1 MSIDT
6 VASEIERL
14 ADATGGI
21 VGVAATQLATGRHI
35 GYRED
40 ELFPTASVIKLPLL
54 VTVYEDAIAGRIDL
68 SERVVY
74 RDETKVAGSGVLQYL
89 DDGLDP
95 TLRDLSVLMMSVSD
109 NTATDLLFHRVG
121 KARIEATMDR
131 LGLSSIRAPFDI
143 REMLMELVDMDHSK
157 PGGYE
162 ELRTQLRLSAGSGG
176 RSMIPDQADRTT
188 PADMCRLLELIE
200 SRAILDPDA
209 CTAIIE
215 LMKRI
220 QSGTRVPG
228 LLPKGTVVAHKTGS
242 YRRLRN
248 DVGIVYAPNGP
259 YVIAL
264 FARELARD
272 NVDDDGALARIS
284 LAVYEEFAGPA
295 SPAIA

>member
-1 MSIDT
+1 MSIAA
-6 VASEIERL
+6 VATEIERL
-14 ADATGGI
+14 ADETGGI
-21 VGVAATQLATGRHI
+21 VGVSATHLWTGTHV
-35 GYRED
+35 GYRER

-54 VTVYEDAIAGRIDL
+54 VTLYEDAIAGRIDL
-68 SERVVY
+68 SERVTY
-74 RDETKVAGSGVLQYL
+74 RDETKVAGSGVMQYI
-89 DDGLDP
+89 DDGLNP

-109 NTATDLLFHRVG
+109 NTATDLLFDRVG

-131 LGLSSIRAPFDI
+131 VGLSSIRAPFDI

-157 PGGYE
+157 PGGYD
-162 ELRTQLRLSAGSGG
+162 ELRRLLRISAGSGG
-176 RSMIPDQADRTT
+176 RSMIPEQADRST
-188 PADMCRLLELIE
+188 PVDMCRLLELVE
-200 SRAILDPDA
+200 SRAILDADA

-220 QSGTRVPG
+220 QSATRIPG

-259 YVIAL
+259 YVVAL

-284 LAVYEEFAGPA
+284 LAIYNEF
-295 SPAIA
+295 SDS

>member
-1 MSIDT
+1 MT
-6 VASEIERL
+6 LTAVRSEIERL

-54 VTVYEDAIAGRIDL
+54 VTLYEDAMAGRIDL
-68 SERVVY
+68 SERVTY
-74 RDETKVAGSGVLQYL
+74 REDTKVAGSGVLQFL
-89 DDGLDP
+89 DDGLNP

-109 NTATDLLFHRVG
+109 NTATDLLFDRVG
-121 KARIEATMDR
+121 KARIESTMGR
-131 LGLSSIRAPFDI
+131 LGLGSIRAPFDI
-143 REMLMELVDMDHSK
+143 REMLMELVDMDHTQ
-157 PGGYE
+157 PGGYD
-162 ELRTQLRLSAGSGG
+162 ELRRLLRLSAGSGG
-176 RSMIPDQADRTT
+176 RSMIPEQADRTT

-200 SRAILDPDA
+200 SRAILDRDS
-209 CTAIIE
+209 CTAIVE
-215 LMKRI
+215 LLKRI
-220 QSGTRVPG
+220 QSATRIPG

-259 YVIAL
+259 YSVAL

-272 NVDDDGALARIS
+272 NIDDDGALARIS
-284 LAVYEEFAGPA
+284 LAIYEEFVG
-295 SPAIA
+295 

>member
-1 MSIDT
+1 VSLT
-6 VASEIERL
+6 AVSSEIERL

-35 GYRED
+35 GYREG

-54 VTVYEDAIAGRIDL
+54 VTLYEDAIAGRIDL
-68 SERVVY
+68 SERVTY
-74 RDETKVAGSGVLQYL
+74 REETKVAGSGVLQYL

-109 NTATDLLFHRVG
+109 NTATDLLFDRVG
-121 KARIEATMDR
+121 KARIEATMGR
-131 LGLSSIRAPFDI
+131 LGLSSIRVPFDI
-143 REMLMELVDMDHSK
+143 REMLMELVDMDHSQ
-157 PGGYE
+157 PGGYD
-162 ELRTQLRLSAGSGG
+162 ELRQLLRLSAGSGG
-176 RSMIPDQADRTT
+176 RSMIPEQADRTT
-188 PADMCRLLELIE
+188 PADICRLLELIE

-215 LMKRI
+215 LLKRI
-220 QSGTRVPG
+220 QSATRIPG

-248 DVGIVYAPNGP
+248 DAGIVYAPNGP
-259 YVIAL
+259 YAVAI

-272 NVDDDGALARIS
+272 NVDDDSALARIS
-284 LAVYEEFAGPA
+284 LAIYEEFAG
-295 SPAIA
+295 

>member
-1 MSIDT
+1 VSIAA
-6 VASEIERL
+6 VAAEIERL
-14 ADATGGI
+14 ASETGGI
-21 VGVAATQLATGRHI
+21 VGIAATQLATGRHI
-35 GYRED
+35 GYREN

-54 VTVYEDAIAGRIDL
+54 VTFYEDALAGRIDL
-68 SERVVY
+68 SERTTY

-89 DDGLDP
+89 DDGLNP
-95 TLRDLSVLMMSVSD
+95 TLRDVAVLMMSVSD
-109 NTATDLLFHRVG
+109 NTATDLLFDRVG
-121 KARIEATMDR
+121 KRRIEETMDR
-131 LGLSSIRAPFDI
+131 LGLPSIRVPFDI

-162 ELRTQLRLSAGSGG
+162 ELRRLLRLSAGSGG
-176 RSMIPDQADRTT
+176 RSMLPDQADRAS

-200 SRAILDPDA
+200 SRTILDDSA

-220 QSGTRVPG
+220 QSATRIPG

-248 DVGIVYAPNGP
+248 DVGLVYAPNGP
-259 YVIAL
+259 YAVAI

-272 NVDDDGALARIS
+272 NIDDDGTLARIS
-284 LAVYEEFAGPA
+284 LTIYQEFAG
-295 SPAIA
+295 

>member
-1 MSIDT
+1 MSLT
-6 VASEIERL
+6 AVRSEIERL

-21 VGVAATQLATGRHI
+21 VGVAATQLGTGRHI

-54 VTVYEDAIAGRIDL
+54 VTLYEDAIAGRIDL
-68 SERVVY
+68 AERVTY
-74 RDETKVAGSGVLQYL
+74 REDTKVAGSGVLQYL

-95 TLRDLSVLMMSVSD
+95 TVRDLAVLMMSVSD
-109 NTATDLLFHRVG
+109 NTATDLLFDRVG
-121 KARIEATMDR
+121 KSRIETTMDR
-131 LGLSSIRAPFDI
+131 LGLESIRAPFDI

-162 ELRTQLRLSAGSGG
+162 ELRRLLRLSAGSGG
-176 RSMIPDQADRTT
+176 RSMVPEEADRAT

-200 SRAILDPDA
+200 SRAILDPES

-215 LMKRI
+215 LLKRI
-220 QSGTRVPG
+220 QSATRIPG

-259 YVIAL
+259 YAVAL

-272 NVDDDGALARIS
+272 NIDDDGALARIS
-284 LAVYEEFAGPA
+284 LAVYEEFAG
-295 SPAIA
+295 

>member
-1 MSIDT
+1 VT
-6 VASEIERL
+6 VESVGAEIERL

-21 VGVAATQLATGRHI
+21 VGVAATQLGTGRHI

-54 VTVYEDAIAGRIDL
+54 VTLYEDALAGRIDL
-68 SERVVY
+68 AERIAY
-74 RDETKVAGSGVLQYL
+74 RGETRVAGSGVLQYL

-109 NTATDLLFHRVG
+109 NTATDLLFDRVG
-121 KARIEATMDR
+121 KARIEVTMDR
-131 LGLSSIRAPFDI
+131 LGLSSIRVPFDI
-143 REMLMELVDMDHSK
+143 REMLMELVDMDHTK
-157 PGGYE
+157 PGGYD
-162 ELRTQLRLSAGSGG
+162 ELRRLLRISAGSGG
-176 RSMIPDQADRTT
+176 RSMIPDEADRTT
-188 PADMCRLLELIE
+188 PADMSRLCELIE
-200 SRAILDPDA
+200 SRAILDDRS
-209 CTAIIE
+209 CTEILE

-220 QSGTRVPG
+220 QSATRIPG

-259 YVIAL
+259 YAVAI

-284 LAVYEEFAGPA
+284 LAIYEEFA
-295 SPAIA
+295 S

>member
-1 MSIDT
+1 MSVET

-14 ADATGGI
+14 ADVTGGI
-21 VGVAATQLATGRHI
+21 VGVAATQVATGRHI

-54 VTVYEDAIAGRIDL
+54 VTLYEDAIAGRIDL

-74 RDETKVAGSGVLQYL
+74 REETKVAGSGVLQYL

-109 NTATDLLFHRVG
+109 NTATDLLFDRVG
-121 KARIEATMDR
+121 TARIEATMAR
-131 LGLSSIRAPFDI
+131 LGLSSIRVPFDI
-143 REMLMELVDMDHSK
+143 RAMLMELVDMDHSRE
-157 PGGYE
+157 GGYE
-162 ELRTQLRLSAGSGG
+162 ELRTLLRLSAGSGG

-200 SRAILDPDA
+200 SRAVLDADA

-220 QSGTRVPG
+220 QSGTRIPG

-248 DVGIVYAPNGP
+248 DVGIVYAPKGP

-284 LAVYEEFAGPA
+284 LAVYEEFAG
-295 SPAIA
+295 

>member
-1 MSIDT
+1 MSIPAL
-6 VASEIERL
+6 ASDIERL
-14 ADATGGI
+14 ALGTGGI

-35 GYRED
+35 GYREH

-54 VTVYEDAIAGRIDL
+54 VTLYEDAIAGRIDL
-68 SERVVY
+68 SERVTY
-74 RDETKVAGSGVLQYL
+74 RDDTKVAGSGVLQYL
-89 DDGLDP
+89 DDGLAP

-109 NTATDLLFHRVG
+109 NTATDLLFDRVG

-131 LGLSSIRAPFDI
+131 LGLVSTRVPFDI
-143 REMLMELVDMDHSK
+143 REMLMELVDMDHTK
-157 PGGYE
+157 PGGYD
-162 ELRTQLRLSAGSGG
+162 ELRRQLRLSAGSGG
-176 RSMIPDQADRTT
+176 RSMIPEQADRTT
-188 PADMCRLLELIE
+188 PADMCRLLELVE

-220 QSGTRVPG
+220 QSATRIPG

-248 DVGIVYAPNGP
+248 DVGIVYPPNGP

-264 FARELARD
+264 FSRELARD
-272 NVDDDGALARIS
+272 DIDDDGALARIS
-284 LAVYEEFAGPA
+284 LAVYEEFAG
-295 SPAIA
+295 

>member
-1 MSIDT
+1 VSLT
-6 VASEIERL
+6 ATRSEIERL

-54 VTVYEDAIAGRIDL
+54 VTLYEDAIAGRIDL
-68 SERVVY
+68 SERVTY
-74 RDETKVAGSGVLQYL
+74 REGTKVAGSGVLQYL

-109 NTATDLLFHRVG
+109 NTATDLLFDRVG
-121 KARIEATMDR
+121 KARIEATMGR
-131 LGLSSIRAPFDI
+131 LGLARIRVPFDI
-143 REMLMELVDMDHSK
+143 REMLMELVDMDHTQ

-162 ELRTQLRLSAGSGG
+162 ELRGLLRLSAGSGG
-176 RSMIPDQADRTT
+176 RSMMPEQADRTT

-200 SRAILDPDA
+200 SRAILDSDA

-215 LMKRI
+215 LLKRI
-220 QSGTRVPG
+220 QSATRIPG
-228 LLPKGTVVAHKTGS
+228 LLPKGSIVAHKTGS

-248 DVGIVYAPNGP
+248 DAGIVYAPNGP
-259 YVIAL
+259 YAVAI

-284 LAVYEEFAGPA
+284 LAIYEEFAG
-295 SPAIA
+295 

>member
-1 MSIDT
+1 MT
-6 VASEIERL
+6 VESVGAEIERL

-21 VGVAATQLATGRHI
+21 VGVAATQLGTGRHI

-54 VTVYEDAIAGRIDL
+54 VTLYEDALAGRIDL
-68 SERVVY
+68 AERIAY
-74 RDETKVAGSGVLQYL
+74 RGETRVAGSGVLQYL

-109 NTATDLLFHRVG
+109 NTATDLLFDRVG
-121 KARIEATMDR
+121 KARIEVTMDR
-131 LGLSSIRAPFDI
+131 LGLSSIRVPFDI
-143 REMLMELVDMDHSK
+143 REMLMELVDMDHTK
-157 PGGYE
+157 PGGYD
-162 ELRTQLRLSAGSGG
+162 ELRRLLRISAGSGG
-176 RSMIPDQADRTT
+176 RSMIPDEADRTT
-188 PADMCRLLELIE
+188 PADMSRLCELIE
-200 SRAILDPDA
+200 SRAILDDRS
-209 CTAIIE
+209 CTEILE

-220 QSGTRVPG
+220 QSATRIPG

-259 YVIAL
+259 YAVAI

-284 LAVYEEFAGPA
+284 LAIYEEFA
-295 SPAIA
+295 S

>member
-1 MSIDT
+1 VSLT
-6 VASEIERL
+6 AVSSEIERL

-54 VTVYEDAIAGRIDL
+54 VTLYEDAIAGRIDL
-68 SERVVY
+68 SERVTY
-74 RDETKVAGSGVLQYL
+74 REDTKVAGSGVLQFL
-89 DDGLDP
+89 DDGLNP

-109 NTATDLLFHRVG
+109 NTATDLLFDRVG
-121 KARIEATMDR
+121 KARIEATMGR
-131 LGLSSIRAPFDI
+131 LGLASIRVPFDI
-143 REMLMELVDMDHSK
+143 REMLMELVDMDHTE
-157 PGGYE
+157 PGGYD
-162 ELRTQLRLSAGSGG
+162 ELRRLLRLSAGSGG

-188 PADMCRLLELIE
+188 PADMCRLLDLIE

-215 LMKRI
+215 LLKRI
-220 QSGTRVPG
+220 QSATRIPG

-248 DVGIVYAPNGP
+248 DAGIVYAPNGP
-259 YVIAL
+259 YAVAI

-284 LAVYEEFAGPA
+284 LAIYEEFAG
-295 SPAIA
+295 

>member
-1 MSIDT
+1 MTIEAVGT
-6 VASEIERL
+6 EIERL

-21 VGVAATQLATGRHI
+21 IGVAATQLMTGRHI

-54 VTVYEDAIAGRIDL
+54 VALYEDALAGRIDL
-68 SERVVY
+68 AERVAY

-89 DDGLDP
+89 DDGLNP

-109 NTATDLLFHRVG
+109 NTATDLLFARVG
-121 KARIEATMDR
+121 KARIEATMAR
-131 LGLSSIRAPFDI
+131 LGLPSIRVPFDI

-162 ELRTQLRLSAGSGG
+162 ELRRLLRLSAGSGG
-176 RSMIPDQADRTT
+176 RSMIPDQADRAT
-188 PADMCRLLELIE
+188 PADMCRLLELLE
-200 SRAILDPDA
+200 SRAILDDHS
-209 CTAIIE
+209 CTEIIE

-220 QSGTRVPG
+220 QSATRIPG

-248 DVGIVYAPNGP
+248 DVGIVYTPNGP
-259 YVIAL
+259 YAVAL
-264 FARELARD
+264 FARELVRD
-272 NVDDDGALARIS
+272 NVDDDGSLARIS
-284 LAVYEEFAGPA
+284 LAIYEEFAG
-295 SPAIA
+295 

>member
-1 MSIDT
+1 MSIAT
-6 VASEIERL
+6 IASEIERL

-54 VTVYEDAIAGRIDL
+54 VTLYEDAIAGRIDL
-68 SERVVY
+68 TERVTY
-74 RDETKVAGSGVLQYL
+74 RDDTKVAGSGVLQYL
-89 DDGLDP
+89 DDGLAP

-109 NTATDLLFHRVG
+109 NTATDLLFDRVG
-121 KARIEATMDR
+121 KPRIEATMDR
-131 LGLSSIRAPFDI
+131 LGLASIRVPFDV
-143 REMLMELVDMDHSK
+143 REMLMELVDMDHTQ
-157 PGGYE
+157 PGGYD
-162 ELRTQLRLSAGSGG
+162 ELRRLLRISAGSGG
-176 RSMIPDQADRTT
+176 RSMIPDQADRAT
-188 PADMCRLLELIE
+188 PADMCRLLGFIE
-200 SRAILDPDA
+200 SRAILDADA

-220 QSGTRVPG
+220 QSATRIPG

-259 YVIAL
+259 YAVAL
-264 FARELARD
+264 FSRELARD

-284 LAVYEEFAGPA
+284 LAVYDEFAG
-295 SPAIA
+295 

>member
-1 MSIDT
+1 MSLT
-6 VASEIERL
+6 ATRSEIERL

-54 VTVYEDAIAGRIDL
+54 VTLYEDAIAGRIDL
-68 SERVVY
+68 SERVKY
-74 RDETKVAGSGVLQYL
+74 REDTKVAGSGVLQYL

-109 NTATDLLFHRVG
+109 NTATDLLFDRVG
-121 KARIEATMDR
+121 KARIEATMGR
-131 LGLSSIRAPFDI
+131 LGLQSIRVPFDI
-143 REMLMELVDMDHSK
+143 REMLMELVDMDHTQ
-157 PGGYE
+157 PGGYD
-162 ELRTQLRLSAGSGG
+162 ELRRLLRLSAGSGG
-176 RSMIPDQADRTT
+176 RSMIPEQADRTT

-215 LMKRI
+215 LLKRI
-220 QSGTRVPG
+220 QSATRIPG
-228 LLPKGTVVAHKTGS
+228 LLPKGTIVAHKTGS

-248 DVGIVYAPNGP
+248 DAGIVYATNGP
-259 YVIAL
+259 YAVAI

-284 LAVYEEFAGPA
+284 LAIYAEFAG
-295 SPAIA
+295 